1 LTINQITSKIIV
13 RLLKWRYILIV
24 LSIGLAILGYLYAS
38 RVSPMLTARSSFY
51 PLTST
56 QDKGSA
62 TNKVT
67 EFLGGGSGSKSLA
80 EEANVNIEEVGR
92 SKKTREAVAAKRL
105 VEFDNKTIAELLIE
119 ENNKHKSFFEPLIE
133 KPKTDS
139 MAIRIGGE
147 LLKSLYEVKFNKNN
161 LLEVKYSSHNEN
173 FLQPIC
179 NVLTNTISQFYIELK
194 IEKAK
199 VDFDFLQAKVDSFTQ
214 ILEHFDEKRIRIE
227 KTTLFVKP
235 GQARFNIPVEN
246 LTADKLLVT
255 QQRNNAIYNR
265 EEALLRLNKVTPIIK
280 MLDKPTPPYDK
291 QAPKKLVYAFGGFVL
306 GLVLFSIL
314 LIIDLVIGFTNK
326 SINEAIKKNMEEAKG

>member
-1 LTINQITSKIIV
+1 
-13 RLLKWRYILIV
+13 
-24 LSIGLAILGYLYAS
+24 
-38 RVSPMLTARSSFY
+38 MLTARSSFY

-62 TNKVT
+62 ANKVT

-92 SKKTREAVAAKRL
+92 SKKTREAVAATRL
-105 VEFDNKTIAELLIE
+105 VEFNNKTIAELLIE
-119 ENNKHKSFFEPLIE
+119 ENNKHKGFFEPRIE

-139 MAIRIGGE
+139 TAIRIGGE
-147 LLKSLYEVKFNKNN
+147 LLKSLYAVKFNKNN
-161 LLEVKYSSHNEN
+161 LLEVTYSSHNEN

-291 QAPKKLVYAFGGFVL
+291 QTPKKLVYAFGGFVL